1 MKMQWIKLATDIFE
15 DWKIK
20 VIENR
25 ADADSILVIWFK
37 LLTFA
42 GKEASNGVF
51 AFDNEPITV
60 EMFAMIFNRDVEIVK
75 TAFEVFAKLKMIE
88 YVEDDT
94 VSIPKWEDWQAIEG
108 MDKVREQ
115 NRQRA
120 SKYRTKKTETQN
132 DVTLQSRY
140 ATVTQQNDVT
150 LQSRYGNA
158 LEENRIDKN
167 REEENRES
175 LTREDDVSEKSENAN
190 VENSPCQYFVQKW
203 QSVKDAK
210 GHNIFAVSGIENY
223 SAWSKWWQ
231 DNPDITKAQIDTAFD
246 NIKDAVDKG
255 LQDRKYIPKTPDRF
269 VLKSG
274 IFDWQTPKNSAKNGL
289 YNNKPQLTD
298 DEFSVND
305 YDLDAEKM
313 FGGTDDD

>member
-1 MKMQWIKLATDIFE
+1 MKMQWIKLATDIFD

-94 VSIPKWEDWQAIEG
+94 VSIPKWEDWQNVEG
-108 MDKVREQ
+108 MEKEREQARLRSARNRATKKNAISDENNEQSLDSSANVRKSSVSSSANVRE
-115 NRQRA
+115 R
-120 SKYRTKKTETQN
+120 S
-132 DVTLQSRY
+132 V
-140 ATVTQQNDVT
+140 
-150 LQSRYGNA
+150 

-175 LTREDDVSEKSENAN
+175 LTRTSENSISENSENATAD
-190 VENSPCQYFVQKW
+190 NSVSQYFIQQW
-203 QSVKDAK
+203 QVLKDDK
-210 GHNIFAVSGIENY
+210 GHNIFAPLAHIENA

-231 DNPDITKAQIDTAFD
+231 DNPDITKVQIDTAFD

-255 LQDRKYIPKTPDRF
+255 LQDRKYICKTPDRF
-269 VLKSG
+269 VLKGCIRDWQTLKYAGKNDSRGKLTDDDTSQYVG
-274 IFDWQTPKNSAKNGL
+274 IFDTPFENAG
-289 YNNKPQLTD
+289 
-298 DEFSVND
+298 
-305 YDLDAEKM
+305 
-313 FGGTDDD
+313 